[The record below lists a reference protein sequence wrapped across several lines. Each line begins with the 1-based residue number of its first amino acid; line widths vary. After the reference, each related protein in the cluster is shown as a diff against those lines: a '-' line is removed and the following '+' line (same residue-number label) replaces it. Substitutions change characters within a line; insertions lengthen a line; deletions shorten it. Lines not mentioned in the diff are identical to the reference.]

1 MSERSPFLMIPFAAL
16 AVSPA
21 CYAVQYL
28 SVEQAQALMFPNTV
42 LTPLPVT
49 LSAAQKKA
57 IEQRARTKVRQSA
70 LKVWRAASGG
80 YFLVDQ
86 VLGKHEFI
94 TYAVALDDAGAVRQI
109 EILDYRETHGDEVRR
124 AGWRAQFTGKTSA
137 DALRVTEDIRNIS
150 GATLSCVHITDG
162 IRRLLATYDVAIR
175 PR

>member
-1 MSERSPFLMIPFAAL
+1 MNERSAFRLLPLAAL

-28 SVEQAQALMFPNTV
+28 SVDQAQALMFPDAI
-42 LTPLPVT
+42 LTPSPLT
-49 LSAAQKKA
+49 LTAEQKKT
-57 IEQRARTKVRQSA
+57 IEARTGTKVRQSE
-70 LKVWRAASGG
+70 LRLWRAPGG

-94 TYAVALDDAGAVRQI
+94 TYAVALDAAGAVRQI

-124 AGWRAQFTGKTSA
+124 PGWRSQFAGKTSA
-137 DALRVTEDIRNIS
+137 DTLRVSKDIPNIS

>member
-1 MSERSPFLMIPFAAL
+1 MNERSAFLLSLTAL

-28 SVEQAQALMFPNTV
+28 SVEQAQALMFPNAV
-42 LTPLPVT
+42 LTPLPMT
-49 LSAAQKKA
+49 LMAEQKKT
-57 IEQRARTKVRQSA
+57 IEARTGTMIRQSE
-70 LKVWRAASGG
+70 LKLWRAATGG

-94 TYAVALDDAGAVRQI
+94 TYAVALDDSGAVRQI

-124 AGWRAQFTGKTSA
+124 PGWRSQFAGKTSA
-137 DALRVTEDIRNIS
+137 DTLRVNKDIQNIS

-162 IRRLLATYDVAIR
+162 VRRLLATYDVAIR

>member
-1 MSERSPFLMIPFAAL
+1 MNERSAFLLPLAML

-28 SVEQAQALMFPNTV
+28 SVEQAQALMFPDTV
-42 LTPLPVT
+42 LAPLPLT
-49 LSAAQKKA
+49 LSSEQKKA
-57 IEQRARTKVRQSA
+57 IETRAGTTVRQTE
-70 LKVWRAASGG
+70 LRLWRAASGG
-80 YFLVDQ
+80 YFMVDQ

-94 TYAVALDDAGAVRQI
+94 TYAVALDDSGAVRQI

-124 AGWRAQFTGKTSA
+124 PGWRSQFSGKTSA
-137 DALRVTEDIRNIS
+137 DTLRVNKDIQNIS

-162 IRRLLATYDVAIR
+162 VRRLLATYDVAIR

>member
-28 SVEQAQALMFPNTV
+28 SVEQAQVLMFPDTV
-42 LTPLPVT
+42 LRPLPIT
-49 LSAAQKKA
+49 LSADQKKA
-57 IEQRARTKVRQSA
+57 IERRARTKVRQSS
-70 LKVWRAASGG
+70 LKLWRAASGG

-109 EILDYRETHGDEVRR
+109 EIMDYRETHGDEVRR
-124 AGWRAQFTGKTSA
+124 VGWRAQFTGKTSA
-137 DALRVTEDIRNIS
+137 DTLQVTEDIQNIS

-162 IRRLLATYDVAIR
+162 VRRLLATYDVAIR
-175 PR
+175 PH